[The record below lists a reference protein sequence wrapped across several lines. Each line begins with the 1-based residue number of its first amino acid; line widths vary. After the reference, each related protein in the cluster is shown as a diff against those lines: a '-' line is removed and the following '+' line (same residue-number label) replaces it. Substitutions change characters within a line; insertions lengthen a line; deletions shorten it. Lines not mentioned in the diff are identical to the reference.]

1 MGFDLMYGSMLLL
14 FSIASYKIVRS
25 TPAQHWPL
33 KLFKTLP
40 VIIMFFLGAWLVGL
54 WALPRGS
61 KWHEVLRVPR
71 HLWVLD
77 HNTILD
83 GVQKQRL
90 TYGDDPRQYY
100 YYYPALKNS
109 THPEQVIV
117 FWHGGAWTTGHPDQH
132 HYLAHLLQ
140 QQGYSLIFPAYR
152 LTPKHHFEDLQ
163 EDVNLALMHSL
174 QHLADQGLHTPK
186 LILGGTSAGGN
197 LATLLAYDEQRWKR
211 LGLDRQALLQGVF
224 SIAGALDLDAMEST
238 IALRQYAGGA
248 GDPSFAL
255 ANPKTWVNAQ
265 DQFPFLCL
273 HGDKDGLVA
282 YTAARSFCDAIRLFC
297 PDCVQFQTFS
307 NMTHLQ
313 VTAMWYYR
321 PTTQCGQ
328 GRTLVQW
335 LNQLD
340 TCAPQR

>member
-1 MGFDLMYGSMLLL
+1 MGFDLIYGSVLLL

-25 TPAQHWPL
+25 TPARHWAL

-40 VIIMFFLGAWLVGL
+40 VLVTVLLWAWLVGL
-54 WALPRGS
+54 WVLPKGI
-61 KWHEVLRVPR
+61 KWHEALRVPR

-77 HNTILD
+77 HNNIPD
-83 GVQKQRL
+83 GVQRQRL

-100 YYYPALKNS
+100 YYYPALENS

-152 LTPKHHFEDLQ
+152 LTPQHNFEHLQ

-174 QHLADQGLHTPK
+174 HHLTDQGIHAPK

-197 LATLLAYDEQRWKR
+197 LATLLAYDEERWEH

-224 SIAGALDLDAMEST
+224 SIAGALDLDLMEPT
-238 IALRQYAGGA
+238 ITLRQYAGKA

-273 HGDKDGLVA
+273 HGDKDGLVDH
-282 YTAARSFCDAIRLFC
+282 AAAHSFCEAIRLFC
-297 PDCVQFQTFS
+297 PDCVHFQTFN

-313 VTAMWYYR
+313 VAAMWYYR
-321 PTTQCGQ
+321 PNARRGQ
-328 GRTLVQW
+328 GSTLVQW
-335 LNQLD
+335 LDQLD
-340 TCAPQR
+340 SSPTQR